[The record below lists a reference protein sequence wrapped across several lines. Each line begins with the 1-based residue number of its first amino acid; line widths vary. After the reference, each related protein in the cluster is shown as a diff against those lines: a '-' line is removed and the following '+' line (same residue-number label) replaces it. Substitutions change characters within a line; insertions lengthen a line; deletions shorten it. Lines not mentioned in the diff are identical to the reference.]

1 MLCVCVCLCVLEHS
15 LQHSRHEQL
24 SNVVSDRRN
33 DNADVDEIV
42 RVIAAVKKV
51 DVAVC
56 PT

>member
-1 MLCVCVCLCVLEHS
+1 MCLCVLEHS